1 MHVKRLC
8 LENYFLFPYEQTK
21 IFFPT
26 FSSWKT
32 TELFP
37 YYPSLENDQTFSETF
52 PDSAGSPYLWKKSCL
67 KTSSLN
73 LCSVSDA
80 QQPEIGLYM
89 TNENYSRKAAGFAWA
104 SRKLQDVIKS
114 SFNLTQAPST
124 SVWRCTSHNWRE
136 RSSTVSDPCEA
147 VVVNGTS
154 SKASSKSHNTLVTPW
169 RSKKAC
175 VR

>member
-1 MHVKRLC
+1 MKFLSEMHVKRLS

-52 PDSAGSPYLWKKSCL
+52 PDSAGSPYLWKKGCL

-89 TNENYSRKAAGFAWA
+89 TNEIIVVKQQVSHELPENYKMLLKAPLISRRHPLPQFGGVRLTTGE
-104 SRKLQDVIKS
+104 SVLQQYLI
-114 SFNLTQAPST
+114 LA
-124 SVWRCTSHNWRE
+124 R
-136 RSSTVSDPCEA
+136 
-147 VVVNGTS
+147 
-154 SKASSKSHNTLVTPW
+154 L
-169 RSKKAC
+169 
-175 VR
+175 

>member
-1 MHVKRLC
+1 MHVKRLSGK
-8 LENYFLFPYEQTK
+8 LFPFSIRTDQN
-21 IFFPT
+21 FFPD
-26 FSSWKT
+26 FFK
-32 TELFP
+32 
-37 YYPSLENDQTFSETF
+37 LENDRTFSVLSQPGKWSNF
-52 PDSAGSPYLWKKSCL
+52 FRNLSRLRRKSVLVKKSCL